1 MEVITCADGD
11 LHLTKGLHNVV
22 EMGKEKKEEEE
33 KEKKEGEAGPPV
45 AHDCELLGTNQC
57 LFLKLN
63 FLVFQ
68 KDPHKWP
75 GQLGPRA
82 QMSGAQLSTF
92 SERTVRGPIC
102 LKPSKMLVNKHYTIR
117 VHEQASEN

>member
-33 KEKKEGEAGPPV
+33 KEKKEEEAGPPV
-45 AHDCELLGTNQC
+45 AHDCELLGITNQC

-68 KDPHKWP
+68 KTHTDDPDVHFFGADCP
-75 GQLGPRA
+75 GPNLPE
-82 QMSGAQLSTF
+82 LYK
-92 SERTVRGPIC
+92 I
-102 LKPSKMLVNKHYTIR
+102 
-117 VHEQASEN
+117 

>member
-33 KEKKEGEAGPPV
+33 KEKKEEEAGPPV

-63 FLVFQ
+63 LFS
-68 KDPHKWP
+68 KKTHADDPD
-75 GQLGPRA
+75 
-82 QMSGAQLSTF
+82 
-92 SERTVRGPIC
+92 
-102 LKPSKMLVNKHYTIR
+102 N
-117 VHEQASEN
+117 

>member
-1 MEVITCADGD
+1 MITCGDGA
-11 LHLTKGLHNVV
+11 LHLTAGLHNVV

-33 KEKKEGEAGPPV
+33 EKKEKEKEEEEEEEAGPPV

-68 KDPHKWP
+68 KDPHK
-75 GQLGPRA
+75 
-82 QMSGAQLSTF
+82 
-92 SERTVRGPIC
+92 
-102 LKPSKMLVNKHYTIR
+102 
-117 VHEQASEN
+117 

>member
-1 MEVITCADGD
+1 MITCADGD

-33 KEKKEGEAGPPV
+33 KEKKEEEAGPPV
-45 AHDCELLGTNQC
+45 AHDCELLGITNQC

-68 KDPHKWP
+68 KTHTDDPDVHFFW
-75 GQLGPRA
+75 GGL
-82 QMSGAQLSTF
+82 SGVQFA
-92 SERTVRGPIC
+92 
-102 LKPSKMLVNKHYTIR
+102 
-117 VHEQASEN
+117 

>member
-1 MEVITCADGD
+1 M
-11 LHLTKGLHNVV
+11 V

-33 KEKKEGEAGPPV
+33 KEEEEEKKEKEEEEEAGPPV

-102 LKPSKMLVNKHYTIR
+102 IKPSKMLVNKHYIIR
-117 VHEQASEN
+117 VHEQASKN